1 MVEAPQHEP
10 VGFTNRT
17 RGLSGEYAHEQG
29 WQLFEDERRIPA
41 VGPPGMEEKY
51 SNREYD
57 WGAPSPPGGEAVRSL
72 EIGDESETTEAA

>member
-1 MVEAPQHEP
+1 MVEAPHNEP

-41 VGPPGMEEKY
+41 IGPPGVEEKY
-51 SNREYD
+51 RGHEYD
-57 WGAPSPPGGEAVRSL
+57 WGASSPPGDQAVRKL
-72 EIGDESETTEAA
+72 EIANEGEQDAA

>member
-1 MVEAPQHEP
+1 MVETPHHEP

-41 VGPPGMEEKY
+41 IAPPDVEEKY
-51 SNREYD
+51 PGREYD
-57 WGAPSPPGGEAVRSL
+57 WGAPSPPGDKAVRSL
-72 EIGDESETTEAA
+72 EVGDESERDAA